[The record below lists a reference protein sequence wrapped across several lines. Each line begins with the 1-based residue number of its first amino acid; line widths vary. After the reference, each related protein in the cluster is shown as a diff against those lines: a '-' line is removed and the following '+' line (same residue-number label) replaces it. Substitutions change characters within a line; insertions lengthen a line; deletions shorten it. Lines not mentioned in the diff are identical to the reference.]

1 LLSGETSFIVVT
13 FLSNIIGGGNW
24 LMRMVKLSVWAF
36 VVLALAMFWVGC
48 SKPPEAEKEA
58 AKKAMEDAISAGAEK
73 YATADLEAAKK
84 IWDTADSQM
93 KEKKYK
99 EAKQSYLDVKAAF
112 EKAAAAVEAGKKAAA
127 DQAKG
132 TLNAVEEEWK
142 KLNATAQKMDKKLK
156 EKKQAWKADAKAI
169 NDGLGRA
176 KERIASAPAEAKA
189 ELDELK
195 AMIDRWKTTFKEMA
209 KAPTK
214 PKVTKKKKTV

>member
-1 LLSGETSFIVVT
+1 
-13 FLSNIIGGGNW
+13 
-24 LMRMVKLSVWAF
+24 MRMVKLSVWAF
-36 VVLALAMFWVGC
+36 VVLVLAMFWVGC
-48 SKPPEAEKEA
+48 SKAPEAEKEA

-99 EAKQSYLDVKAAF
+99 EARQSYLDAKAAF
-112 EKAAAAVEAGKKAAA
+112 EKAAAAVEVGKKAAA
-127 DQAKG
+127 VQAKS

-142 KLNATAQKMDKKLK
+142 KLNATAQKMEKKLK

-195 AMIDRWKTTFKEMA
+195 AMIDRWKTTFKEMV
-209 KAPTK
+209 KAPAK
-214 PKVTKKKKTV
+214 PKATKKKKTA

>member
-1 LLSGETSFIVVT
+1 
-13 FLSNIIGGGNW
+13 
-24 LMRMVKLSVWAF
+24 MRMVKLSVWAF

-99 EAKQSYLDVKAAF
+99 EAKQSYLDAKAAF
-112 EKAAAAVEAGKKAAA
+112 EKAAATVEAGKKAAA
-127 DQAKG
+127 DQTKS

-142 KLNATAQKMDKKLK
+142 KLNATAQKMEKKLK

-209 KAPTK
+209 KAPAK
-214 PKVTKKKKTV
+214 PKATKKKKTV